1 MIPLRLRVGRFR
13 GGDMGCVFV
22 IAGGSIGNKEFL
34 RSQIGIFSPDELICV
49 DGGARHIVALDLTP
63 QVIIGDMDSLPP
75 EILQRC
81 EERGSRI
88 IRHPRAKQET
98 DTQLALEYACRSHP
112 DEIRIY
118 GALGGRIDHALANI
132 YLLLPA
138 ARRGVTTK
146 LVDEWCE
153 VFVVTQTMRLEGIV
167 GQTVSIFPLSAL
179 VQGIELEGF
188 EYPLSGAT
196 MEIGVP
202 YGISNRLQKDRG
214 VIAIES
220 GCLLVVQ
227 YAQPGIFPPGD

>member
-1 MIPLRLRVGRFR
+1 
-13 GGDMGCVFV
+13 MGCIFV
-22 IAGGSIGNKEFL
+22 IAGGSIGNKDFL
-34 RSQIGIFSPDELICV
+34 RSQIDRFGPDELVCA
-49 DGGARHIVALDLTP
+49 DGGACHVLALDLTP

-88 IRHPRAKQET
+88 IRYPQAKRAT

-112 DEIRIY
+112 GEIRIY

-132 YLLLPA
+132 SLLLPA
-138 ARRGVTTK
+138 ARRGLTTK

-153 VFVVTQTMRLEGIV
+153 IAVITQTTSIGGIA
-167 GQTVSIFPLSAL
+167 GQTISLFPVSAL

-188 EYPLSGAT
+188 EYPLSGET

-214 VIAIES
+214 VITIES

-227 YAQPGIFPPGD
+227 YTQPGIFPQGE

>member
-1 MIPLRLRVGRFR
+1 
-13 GGDMGCVFV
+13 MGCIFV
-22 IAGGSIGNKEFL
+22 IAGGAIGNKDFL
-34 RSQIGIFSPDELICV
+34 RSQIDKFGPDELVCA
-49 DGGARHIVALDLTP
+49 DGGARHVVALDMTP

-98 DTQLALEYACRSHP
+98 DTQLALAYACRSRP

-132 YLLLPA
+132 SLLVPA
-138 ARRGVTTK
+138 ARSGVTTK

-153 VFVVTQTMRLEGIV
+153 VFVIAQTTLLAGIA
-167 GQTVSIFPLSAL
+167 GQTISLFPLSDM
-179 VQGIELEGF
+179 VKGIDLEGF
-188 EYPLSGAT
+188 EYPLSGGT
-196 MEIGVP
+196 MEIGAP
-202 YGISNRLQKDRG
+202 YGISNRLQGDRG
-214 VIAIES
+214 VIAIGS
-220 GCLLVVQ
+220 GCLLVVK